1 MNTRLKRAEL
11 ILIGVLLTAGCSPV
25 TPAPAQTTV
34 PTRTEAPAPV
44 LPTATFTMI
53 SPTETPAP
61 TPTRTLLPPVET
73 IRNIAYVPDG
83 VNQQVL
89 NLYLPPEGE
98 GPFPTVLLIHGGGGC
113 MLDLAGL
120 ATQLARQGYA
130 AASMNFRDFP
140 SYNYPAA
147 VEDAFCSLGWLHAN
161 AATYQLDTQRFYALG
176 HSMGGTLAAMLAVVD
191 DTAIFM
197 SDCPHTLPETNRIH
211 GVVTYTGI
219 FDYTSPS
226 MTNALISY
234 AGRYLGGTK
243 AAIPEIWSQASPMTW
258 LDGSEPPFL
267 LIHGEA
273 DDNIPPEQSQ
283 AFAAALQATG
293 VQNELLLIPEADHF
307 DIIGSQVTLEA
318 ALEFL
323 TALVGQ

>member
-1 MNTRLKRAEL
+1 MHTRFTLVVFSL
-11 ILIGVLLTAGCSPV
+11 ILLTSLAGCAPEPATPEAAPVTIQTDTPRPIILTATYTLIP
-25 TPAPAQTTV
+25 
-34 PTRTEAPAPV
+34 
-44 LPTATFTMI
+44 
-53 SPTETPAP
+53 PTETPEP
-61 TPTRTLLPPVET
+61 TATRTVLPTVQS
-73 IRNIAYVPDG
+73 IHNIAYVPDG

-113 MLDLAGL
+113 MLDLADL

-130 AASMNFRDFP
+130 AVSMNFRDFP
-140 SYNYPAA
+140 SYSYPAA

-161 AATYQLDTQRFYALG
+161 AETYQLDTERIYALG

-191 DTAIFM
+191 DPAIFM
-197 SDCPHTLPETNRIH
+197 SDCPHTLPEANRIH

-243 AAIPEIWSQASPMTW
+243 AAIPEIWSQASPITW

>member
-1 MNTRLKRAEL
+1 MQTRLTCIGFML
-11 ILIGVLLTAGCSPV
+11 IMLACIAGC
-25 TPAPAQTTV
+25 TPEPSVPAATTTPSQTDT
-34 PTRTEAPAPV
+34 PMPI

-53 SPTETPAP
+53 PPTNTPEP
-61 TPTRTLLPPVET
+61 TSTNTALPPVES

-140 SYNYPAA
+140 GYSYPAA
-147 VEDAFCSLGWLHAN
+147 VEDTFCSLAWLYTN
-161 AATYQLDTQRFYALG
+161 AETYHLDTQRIYALG
-176 HSMGGTLAAMLAVVD
+176 HSMGGTLASMLAVVD
-191 DTAIFM
+191 DPNLFLGG
-197 SDCPHTLPETNRIH
+197 CPHTLPEENRIH
-211 GVVTYTGI
+211 GVVAYTGI

-226 MTNALISY
+226 MTYALISY
-234 AGRYLGGTK
+234 ASRYLGGTK
-243 AAIPEIWSQASPMTW
+243 AAAPETWSQASPITW

-283 AFAAALQATG
+283 AFATALQAAG
-293 VQNELLLIPEADHF
+293 VQNELLFIPEADHF
-307 DIIGSQVTLEA
+307 DIIGSQVTLDA

-323 TALVGQ
+323 AALAGQ